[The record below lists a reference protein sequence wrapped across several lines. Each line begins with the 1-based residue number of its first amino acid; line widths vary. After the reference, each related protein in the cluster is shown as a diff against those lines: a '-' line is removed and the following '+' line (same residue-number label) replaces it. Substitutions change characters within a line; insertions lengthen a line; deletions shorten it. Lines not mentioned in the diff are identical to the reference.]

1 MEERHRAA
9 TSGDS
14 LRPTISKCLACM
26 PPKLV
31 GWGSNL
37 HGQLGQDLSVLQ
49 VAAPVTIDNAER
61 IVCVT
66 ATQVLY
72 TLNGQMY
79 LYGYM
84 PDHDSKP
91 TRHSVPW
98 TNPRAILGQDYV
110 EACLDEDG
118 YLCLGFSNTR
128 CGQTTWQHA
137 AMDKTGR
144 IIAISNERKAVLFN
158 TLNEMVLGINAI
170 PLSAP
175 NLPPLDR
182 AFAGGSHFVLFAPQ
196 ASLPIYTYGDNRFC
210 QLGDIYVPSD
220 GLHALSF
227 FSREEGFPSSIHSV
241 VCGDRHSLA
250 LTSDGD
256 CYFWGWS
263 VFHGHT
269 LPEPVDVGHGPDLV
283 NVLSMACATDASIFL
298 LEDGSV
304 WSTKRG
310 DTETRFATEA
320 HRVQFHG
327 MNYPLDIG
335 AAQWSYYALVQN
347 KESA

>member
-1 MEERHRAA
+1 
-9 TSGDS
+9 
-14 LRPTISKCLACM
+14 M

-49 VAAPVTIDNAER
+49 VAAPVDIDNAER

-72 TLNGQMY
+72 TRNGQMY

-84 PDHDSKP
+84 PGYDSKP
-91 TRHSVPW
+91 TRHTVPW

-210 QLGDIYVPSD
+210 QLGDI
-220 GLHALSF
+220 
-227 FSREEGFPSSIHSV
+227 SV
-241 VCGDRHSLA
+241 SYTHL
-250 LTSDGD
+250 
-256 CYFWGWS
+256 
-263 VFHGHT
+263 T
-269 LPEPVDVGHGPDLV
+269 LP
-283 NVLSMACATDASIFL
+283 
-298 LEDGSV
+298 
-304 WSTKRG
+304 TK
-310 DTETRFATEA
+310 A
-320 HRVQFHG
+320 
-327 MNYPLDIG
+327 
-335 AAQWSYYALVQN
+335 
-347 KESA
+347 